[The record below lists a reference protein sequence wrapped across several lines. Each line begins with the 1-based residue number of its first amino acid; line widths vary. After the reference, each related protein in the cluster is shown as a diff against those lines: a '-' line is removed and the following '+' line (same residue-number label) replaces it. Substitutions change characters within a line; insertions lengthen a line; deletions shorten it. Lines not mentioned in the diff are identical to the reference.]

1 MIHLNKLLNKYDF
14 ETLYNALLDENFSY
28 TFENIA
34 SKFSKCK
41 GTDIYCFLMY
51 VISKKETAEVHLA
64 ICKSL
69 IYLEPYIYESYNMVR
84 WHVDRAL
91 EVSKNDFS
99 VMSWVIECFYGDPSS
114 PFNNEKMYLFAKEVC
129 RINSSD
135 VIALKII
142 KDYESQ
148 LI

>member
-1 MIHLNKLLNKYDF
+1 MIELNKLLSKYDF
-14 ETLYNALLDENFSY
+14 ETLYNALLNDNFSY
-28 TFENIA
+28 TFENIVT
-34 SKFSKCK
+34 KFSKCK

-51 VISKKETAEVHLA
+51 VISKKETAQVHLA
-64 ICKSL
+64 ICKIL
-69 IYLEPYIYESYNMVR
+69 IYMEPCIYESYNMVR
-84 WHVDRAL
+84 WHVGRAL

-99 VMSWVIECFYGDPSS
+99 VMSWVIEYFYGNPSS
-114 PFNNEKMYLFAKEVC
+114 PFDKEKMYLFAKEVYC
-129 RINSSD
+129 INSSD